1 MVIDGIKVTT
11 QPCVFL
17 AINSPPP
24 QLLTP
29 WHSQG
34 PGCPVSRLCAPI
46 ISMPSSLWRAGA
58 GKMRRAQTQLETR
71 FFKKKKNTVHTNKSE
86 KKAPLKS

>member
-34 PGCPVSRLCAPI
+34 PGCPVSSLCAQI

-58 GKMRRAQTQLETR
+58 GKMRPGTDTIRDQ
-71 FFKKKKNTVHTNKSE
+71 FFVFF
-86 KKAPLKS
+86 